1 MWLRPSNALFVTAG
15 PPPSP
20 AARSGYACI
29 ERGVG
34 YLAIPALRE
43 VVRTHPQAA
52 GPRRE
57 LVTAYEDQDRHGEA
71 VDLLLPAELRG

>member
-15 PPPSP
+15 PHRPRPPVP
-20 AARSGYACI
+20 ATRASS
-29 ERGVG
+29 GVG

-57 LVTAYEDQDRHGEA
+57 LVAAYEDQDRHGEA